1 VRVGVRLGTVRVDH
15 ATVREELAGV
25 IEHDDAV
32 AEQVPALFR
41 VTGDGKRGVAVGS
54 VR

>member
-1 VRVGVRLGTVRVDH
+1 MRVRVRLGTVRVDH
-15 ATVREELAGV
+15 ATVREDLAGV
-25 IEHDDAV
+25 IEDDDAV

-41 VTGDGKRGVAVGS
+41 VTGDGKRRIAVGS